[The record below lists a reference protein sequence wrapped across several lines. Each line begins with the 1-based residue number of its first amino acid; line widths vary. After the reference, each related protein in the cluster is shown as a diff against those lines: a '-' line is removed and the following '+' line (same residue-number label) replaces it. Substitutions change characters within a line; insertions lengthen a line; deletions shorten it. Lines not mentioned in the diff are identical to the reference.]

1 MKNSKQQLKD
11 LVEEQRMAE
20 VKDRPQIL
28 QRSKQIMEQ
37 NRLSEIP
44 AYARLYYLHKKDGAG
59 KENIDHSNQSGSL
72 YRGIMS
78 FITNIAN
85 PQEKYYKSKDNY
97 EQIRNQIR
105 ERESKENTF
114 KPAIHQKS
122 KSLVRNEKVEVILYK
137 DAKRRLEKQ
146 RKESKKRSNSC
157 NSGKI
162 SSMSEIIL
170 VHKFTK
176 EFYQVCQQLNLQ
188 DKDSFDLNNV
198 FELLIKL
205 RFIKY
210 YYEQDGPVIE
220 NEKRLVYLLWSLIGG
235 ERFGKIKKENL
246 VIFLLCVLGLG
257 LNRKVNDKEIEL
269 IMKNNLQQMIENN
282 QNYQGNFSGLASQL
296 FNGSNILNNPSQR
309 IQTEPNG
316 ANRMNGDDHYNPQ
329 SPTPHKLI
337 TAAQQINSGCYDV
350 SSSNSKSNNP
360 NLSNPFFATFQNL
373 FNQNTNNLHPTIQ
386 SCNSV
391 IKTKTSLDV
400 NKDSN
405 SHTNISFQ
413 VIGGGAKHSLSSQ
426 KLPQVGNTIEQFRI
440 QEMPEAENEQ
450 QKLNTNFGSDKKNG
464 ISVQTHS
471 NIFNHEISKSIY
483 NIQLGYFEEDTNL
496 WILGLD
502 DKRVI
507 HQAFEV
513 LYRNRL
519 AYEELKNNKYDWEY
533 SFQPQLTTNS
543 IQLANRQRE
552 KVLTEAAHLL
562 ETQQIKMKIPE
573 DGKICHQQLLVLQ
586 KMAND
591 LNIKKKKEVLDQQQ
605 LQECSFY
612 PQINTFKMNTLPD
625 IGQPEKGNN
634 QNTNIYDLASAVL
647 GTDNQINSRPRLT
660 TVQSSD
666 RGVKKTEELYQMP
679 NPKQHRRDKTR
690 EEIEYEKVCD
700 ECTFHPEI
708 TKKKRVYKQEQLYA
722 KNIDKTIDRLRNA
735 YKEKEQITIAK
746 KKGHTRHSLG
756 GISDFKPESTKH
768 SKMSNKNSVSNLTH
782 LRSPSNLTSQTNNK
796 PPIPSSTSNRN
807 IMKNLNNLSGQ
818 FQFDQ
823 SNTQVVN
830 YDQIKHSN
838 SSNNLHKQNNDNN
851 LNYSNN
857 SSFNQRAQ
865 NNFFQDKKMNNKS
878 DQNLRVNM
886 QMEQYQ
892 QQQQQQLQQTQ
903 HQQFQFQNQ
912 QQQQQLNQTQNL
924 QQQIYEQPELQ
935 ESKQQQLF
943 QNQIQQQQQQQQKQQ
958 YIQQQQQLQQ
968 IQQFNSSESSNNS
981 QKNNQYSSYS
991 SSESQSNNRNYYQ
1004 QTQLS
1009 PVNNFNNQNMF
1020 QQKQIAD
1027 SQQPQSSQAMNIQE
1041 LYVQSQ
1047 SQQQSQQKIK
1057 NPSQTTSQQ
1066 SNNSISQDP
1075 SSVNQTYHD
1084 RVNSTGNQNQNQL
1097 IPDQS
1102 FSQTPNK
1109 SATSSLSLHVKSEE
1123 KVPLLFVDVNLG
1135 LGRIERIVVY
1145 EGDKSEDLANKFALV
1160 HNLDTVTKQ
1169 KFKEL
1174 LDNQIAGLLSR
1185 IDEEEMLSYESE
1197 SQNHSAIHQ
1206 HHYYFQNYNSN
1217 GSNYQ
1222 MKQSSSLQNTQNQNQ
1237 NNSQHI

>member
-28 QRSKQIMEQ
+28 QKSKQIMEQ

-78 FITNIAN
+78 FITNVAN

-137 DAKRRLEKQ
+137 DAKRRQEKQ
-146 RKESKKRSNSC
+146 RKESKKRSHSC

-162 SSMSEIIL
+162 SQMSEIIL

-188 DKDSFDLNNV
+188 DKDSFELNNV

-235 ERFGKIKKENL
+235 EKFGKIKKENL

-296 FNGSNILNNPSQR
+296 FNYSNIQNNPSQR

-316 ANRMNGDDHYNPQ
+316 ANRMNGDEHYNPQ

-337 TAAQQINSGCYDV
+337 TAAQQINSACYDV

-373 FNQNTNNLHPTIQ
+373 FNQNTNNLHPTIG

-400 NKDSN
+400 NKDAN
-405 SHTNISFQ
+405 SHTNVSFQ
-413 VIGGGAKHSLSSQ
+413 VLGGGGKHSLSSQ
-426 KLPQVGNTIEQFRI
+426 KLSQAGNTIEQFRI
-440 QEMPEAENEQ
+440 QEMPEAENEN
-450 QKLNTNFGSDKKNG
+450 QKQNTNQGSEKKNG
-464 ISVQTHS
+464 FSTHS

-483 NIQLGYFEEDTNL
+483 NIQLGYFEEESNL

-612 PQINTFKMNTLPD
+612 PQINTMKMNTLPD
-625 IGQPEKGNN
+625 IGQPEKGTY

-735 YKEKEQITIAK
+735 YKEREQITIAK

-768 SKMSNKNSVSNLTH
+768 SKMSNKNSVSNLSH
-782 LRSPSNLTSQTNNK
+782 LRSPSNLISQTNNK

-807 IMKNLNNLSGQ
+807 IQKNLNNLSGQ
-818 FQFDQ
+818 FQFELQGNNQFGNSDSFKQ
-823 SNTQVVN
+823 SNST
-830 YDQIKHSN
+830 
-838 SSNNLHKQNNDNN
+838 NNLNRQYNENHQ
-851 LNYSNN
+851 NYSNN

-865 NNFFQDKKMNNKS
+865 NNFFQDKKIANKS
-878 DQNLRVNM
+878 DQNQRVNM

-892 QQQQQQLQQTQ
+892 EQQLQQTQ
-903 HQQFQFQNQ
+903 HQQIQFSN
-912 QQQQQLNQTQNL
+912 QQQQLNQALNL
-924 QQQIYEQPELQ
+924 QQQIQDQQQIQ
-935 ESKQQQLF
+935 ENKQQQQF
-943 QNQIQQQQQQQQKQQ
+943 QKQIQQQQQQQQ
-958 YIQQQQQLQQ
+958 YIQQQQQFQQ
-968 IQQFNSSESSNNS
+968 IQQYNSSESSSNS

-1004 QTQLS
+1004 QAQLS
-1009 PVNNFNNQNMF
+1009 PVNNSSTPNIF

-1047 SQQQSQQKIK
+1047 SQQQSQQKLK

-1066 SNNSISQDP
+1066 SSNSISQEP
-1075 SSVNQTYHD
+1075 SSVNQTYQD
-1084 RVNSTGNQNQNQL
+1084 RVNSTDG
-1097 IPDQS
+1097 
-1102 FSQTPNK
+1102 
-1109 SATSSLSLHVKSEE
+1109 KSEE

-1145 EGDKSEDLANKFALV
+1145 EGDKSEDLANKFAQV
-1160 HNLDTVTKQ
+1160 HNLDNVTKQ

-1222 MKQSSSLQNTQNQNQ
+1222 MRQSSSLQNTQNQNQ

>member
-1 MKNSKQQLKD
+1 MKNSKQQLKEF
-11 LVEEQRMAE
+11 VEEQRMAE

-28 QRSKQIMEQ
+28 QKSKQIMEQ

-78 FITNIAN
+78 FITNVAN
-85 PQEKYYKSKDNY
+85 PQEKYYKSKDSY

-137 DAKRRLEKQ
+137 DAKRRQEKQ
-146 RKESKKRSNSC
+146 RKESKKRSHSC

-162 SSMSEIIL
+162 SQMSEIIL

-188 DKDSFDLNNV
+188 DKDSFELNNA

-282 QNYQGNFSGLASQL
+282 QNQQGNFSGLASQL
-296 FNGSNILNNPSQR
+296 FNYSNILNNPLQR

-316 ANRMNGDDHYNPQ
+316 ANRMNGDDNYNPQ

-337 TAAQQINSGCYDV
+337 SAAQQINSGCYDV

-373 FNQNTNNLHPTIQ
+373 FNQNTNNLHPTIG

-400 NKDSN
+400 KKDTNTN
-405 SHTNISFQ
+405 SNISFQ
-413 VIGGGAKHSLSSQ
+413 ALGGGAKHSLSSQ
-426 KLPQVGNTIEQFRI
+426 KLPQTGNTIEQFRI
-440 QEMPEAENEQ
+440 QEIPEAENEY
-450 QKLNTNFGSDKKNG
+450 QKLNTNLGSDKKNG
-464 ISVQTHS
+464 HSVQTHS

-483 NIQLGYFEEDTNL
+483 NIQLGYFEEETNL

-591 LNIKKKKEVLDQQQ
+591 LNIKKKKEVLDQQK

-612 PQINTFKMNTLPD
+612 PQINTMKINTLPD
-625 IGQPEKGNN
+625 IGQPEKGAY
-634 QNTNIYDLASAVL
+634 QNTNIYDLASSVL

-660 TVQSSD
+660 IVQSSD

-708 TKKKRVYKQEQLYA
+708 TKKKRVYKHEQLYA

-768 SKMSNKNSVSNLTH
+768 SKMSNKNSVSNLSH
-782 LRSPSNLTSQTNNK
+782 LRSPSNLIIQTNNK

-807 IMKNLNNLSGQ
+807 ITKNLNNLSGQ
-818 FQFDQ
+818 FEFDQ
-823 SNTQVVN
+823 GNTQITN
-830 YDQIKHSN
+830 SDQFKHSN
-838 SSNNLHKQNNDNN
+838 SSNNLHKQSNDNHI
-851 LNYSNN
+851 NYSNN

-865 NNFFQDKKMNNKS
+865 NNLFVDKKINYKS

-892 QQQQQQLQQTQ
+892 QQQLQFT
-903 HQQFQFQNQ
+903 QNQ
-912 QQQQQLNQTQNL
+912 QIQFSNQQQQLNQAPSQ
-924 QQQIYEQPELQ
+924 QQQIQEQHQIL

-943 QNQIQQQQQQQQKQQ
+943 QKQIQQQQQQQQQQ
-958 YIQQQQQLQQ
+958 YIQQQQQFQQ
-968 IQQFNSSESSNNS
+968 MQQFNSSESTSNS
-981 QKNNQYSSYS
+981 KKNNQYSSYS
-991 SSESQSNNRNYYQ
+991 SSESQPNNRNYYQ
-1004 QTQLS
+1004 QAQLS
-1009 PVNNFNNQNMF
+1009 PVDNSNTPNSF

-1027 SQQPQSSQAMNIQE
+1027 PQQPQSSQAMNIQE

-1047 SQQQSQQKIK
+1047 SQQYSQQKIK

-1066 SNNSISQDP
+1066 SNNSISQEP
-1075 SSVNQTYHD
+1075 SSVNQTYQE
-1084 RVNSTGNQNQNQL
+1084 RVNGTGNQHQNQL

-1109 SATSSLSLHVKSEE
+1109 SATSSLSLNGKSEE

-1145 EGDKSEDLANKFALV
+1145 EGDKSEDLANKFAQV
-1160 HNLDTVTKQ
+1160 HNLDSVTKQ

-1222 MKQSSSLQNTQNQNQ
+1222 MRQSSSLYNTQNQNQ